1 MSEQGANLSLH
12 GIDTNGALP
21 RVVATREIEG
31 RVRRDPDCERLKVIY
46 PWRTQS
52 ERRKNVGCERGTR
65 CQAARVP
72 VRNRRVQLQPRR
84 VVSGPGKQEWSRFDS
99 PMIDMC
105 LSGPGVQASDGIVRI
120 GIPPRIFPQVGWSRC
135 MVAFPIPLIGDGA
148 VRWVSETRM
157 E

>member
-21 RVVATREIEG
+21 RVDATREIEG
-31 RVRRDPDCERLKVIY
+31 RVKRDPDCERLKVIY

-72 VRNRRVQLQPRR
+72 VRNLRVQLQPRR

-105 LSGPGVQASDGIVRI
+105 LFW
-120 GIPPRIFPQVGWSRC
+120 PRGSS
-135 MVAFPIPLIGDGA
+135 L
-148 VRWVSETRM
+148 RWDCADRDSTTDLSQGRLVTLYGSLSNTPDR
-157 E
+157 